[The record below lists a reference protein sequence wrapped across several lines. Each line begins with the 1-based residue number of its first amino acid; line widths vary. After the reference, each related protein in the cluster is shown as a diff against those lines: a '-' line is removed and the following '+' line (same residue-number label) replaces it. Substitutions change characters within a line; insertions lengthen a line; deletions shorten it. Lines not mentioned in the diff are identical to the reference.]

1 MQSKP
6 LKARIHKK
14 YENDIV
20 KAIQHAASG
29 EKKDEI
35 VNLAAEVFVKV
46 ENERKKKVALKA
58 E

>member
-1 MQSKP
+1 M
-6 LKARIHKK
+6 KARIHKK
-14 YENDIV
+14 YENDVV
-20 KAIQHAASG
+20 KAIQFAASG

-46 ENERKKKVALKA
+46 EHERKKKVALKA